1 MAHRPDG
8 DGSNMS
14 DLFAALDLGSNS
26 FHMLLARRGDGVFD
40 TVERLKEKV
49 QLLRGFHNGR
59 LHADAMARGEACL
72 ARFAQRLAGVP
83 RAQIRMAGTH
93 ALREAD
99 NRDEFAATAR
109 RILGVP
115 LEVVSGSDEARLIN
129 LGVAHRIPG
138 PPGHERLVV
147 DVGGGST
154 ELAWSDTTLLPH
166 EPHGVAS
173 FKVGCVSLTEAHFQS
188 GSAQPQAYL
197 AARSQALEALHGLTP
212 VAAGCEVIGTS
223 GTVESVHSVL
233 AANGW
238 DGECITA
245 DGLAMLSDAIIDGRW
260 LVEAGLPGLP
270 PERVDIFAGGLAVV
284 DALFHSLKLRAMRFV
299 DVSLQD
305 GLLYRDV
312 HARDHGEDL
321 RARTVARL
329 QQRFAVDTAQAAR
342 VRRTALALFDGVAAW
357 WPRDGGW
364 RALLGWAAELHE
376 IGTVVAS
383 RHYHRHGAYLLQNS
397 DMRAFSRQ
405 QQLQL
410 ALLVR
415 GHRRA
420 FPGLSFRA
428 YDDATRRSLVR
439 LLSLLRIA
447 VILHRG
453 HSDAH
458 TPPVTASIADDPD
471 ELKLDLGA
479 GWLAAHPLSAR
490 ELEVEAGQLGAA
502 GIRLHVR

>member
-1 MAHRPDG
+1 
-8 DGSNMS
+8 MS

-26 FHMLLARRGDGVFD
+26 FHMLLAHRAGGTFE
-40 TVERLKEKV
+40 TVERLQEKV
-49 QLLRGFHNGR
+49 QLLRGFRGGR

-72 ARFAQRLAGVP
+72 ARFAQRLADVP
-83 RAQIRMAGTH
+83 RAQIRIAGTH

-99 NRDEFAATAR
+99 NREEFAAAAQ
-109 RILGVP
+109 RIFGVP
-115 LEVVSGSDEARLIN
+115 LEVISGSDEARLIN
-129 LGVAHRIPG
+129 LGVAHQIPAA
-138 PPGHERLVV
+138 PGDGRLVV

-154 ELAWSDTTLLPH
+154 ELAWSDAAEPLH
-166 EPHGVAS
+166 EPRRVAS

-188 GSAQPQAYL
+188 GVAQPQAYL
-197 AARSQALEALHGLTP
+197 AARARALQALDGLTP

-245 DGLAMLSDAIIDGRW
+245 DGLAMLTDAIVDGRW
-260 LVEAGLPGLP
+260 LVEAGLPGLQ
-270 PERVDIFAGGLAVV
+270 PERVDIFAAGLAVV
-284 DALFHSLKLRAMRFV
+284 DALFQRLGLRTMRFV

-312 HARDHGEDL
+312 TPPDRGEDL

-342 VRRTALALFDGVAAW
+342 VRRTALALFDGTAAW
-357 WPRDGGW
+357 WPRDEGW

-397 DMRAFSRQ
+397 DMRAFSPQ
-405 QQLQL
+405 QQFQL

-428 YDDATRRSLVR
+428 YDDATRRCLVR

-458 TPPVTASIADDPD
+458 APPVAASIGADQ
-471 ELKLDLGA
+471 EGLNLDLGA
-479 GWLAAHPLSAR
+479 PWLAAHPLSAR
-490 ELEVEAGQLGAA
+490 ELEVEAGQLDAA
-502 GIRLHVR
+502 GIRLRVR

>member
-1 MAHRPDG
+1 
-8 DGSNMS
+8 MS

-26 FHMLLARRGDGVFD
+26 FHMLLARRTNGTFE

-49 QLLRGFHNGR
+49 QLLRGFHDGR

-72 ARFAQRLAGVP
+72 ARFAQRLADVP
-83 RAQIRMAGTH
+83 RAHIRMAGTH

-99 NRDEFAATAR
+99 NRDEFALAAW

-129 LGVAHRIPG
+129 LGVAQQIPA
-138 PPGHERLVV
+138 PPGYERLVV

-154 ELAWSDTTLLPH
+154 ELAWSDTAEPLH
-166 EPHGVAS
+166 EPRRVAS
-173 FKVGCVSLTEAHFQS
+173 FKIGCVSLTDLHFQS
-188 GSAQPQAYL
+188 GAAQPQAYL
-197 AARSQALEALHGLTP
+197 AARSRALQMLDGLTP
-212 VAAGCEVIGTS
+212 AAAGCEVIGTS

-245 DGLAMLSDAIIDGRW
+245 DGLAMLAEAIVGGRW
-260 LVEAGLPGLP
+260 LVEAGLPGLQ
-270 PERVDIFAGGLAVV
+270 PERVDIFAAGLAVV
-284 DALFHSLKLRAMRFV
+284 DALFQRLELRAMRFV

-312 HARDHGEDL
+312 PPPDHVEDL
-321 RARTVARL
+321 RARAVARL
-329 QQRFAVDTAQAAR
+329 QQRFAVDAAQAAR
-342 VRRTALALFDGVAAW
+342 VRRTALALFDGTAAW
-357 WPRDGGW
+357 WPRDEGW

-376 IGTVVAS
+376 IGTAVAP
-383 RHYHRHGAYLLQNS
+383 RHYHRHGAYLLQNC
-397 DMRAFSRQ
+397 DMWAFSRQ
-405 QQLQL
+405 QQFQL

-458 TPPVTASIADDPD
+458 TPSVTASVGGDREA
-471 ELKLDLGA
+471 LNLVLGA
-479 GWLAAHPLSAR
+479 DWLAAHPLSAR
-490 ELEVEAGQLGAA
+490 ELAVEAAQLDAA
-502 GIRLHVR
+502 GIRLQVR

>member
-1 MAHRPDG
+1 
-8 DGSNMS
+8 MS

-26 FHMLLARRGDGVFD
+26 FHMLLARRVDGAFD

-49 QLLRGFHNGR
+49 QLLRGFHGGR

-83 RAQIRMAGTH
+83 RAQIYMAGTH

-99 NRDEFAATAR
+99 NRDEFAAAAR

-115 LEVVSGSDEARLIN
+115 LEVISGSDEARLIN
-129 LGVAHRIPG
+129 LGVAQQIPG
-138 PPGHERLVV
+138 PPGHGRLVV

-154 ELAWSDTTLLPH
+154 ELAWSDSTAGPH
-166 EPHGVAS
+166 EPRRVAS
-173 FKVGCVSLTEAHFQS
+173 FKVGCVSLTEAHFQP
-188 GSAQPQAYL
+188 GTAQPRAYL
-197 AARSQALEALHGLTP
+197 AARSRALQALDGLTP
-212 VAAGCEVIGTS
+212 VAPGCEVIGTS

-245 DGLAMLSDAIIDGRW
+245 EGLATLTDAIVTGRW
-260 LVEAGLPGLP
+260 LVEAGLPGLQ
-270 PERVDIFAGGLAVV
+270 PERVDIFAAGLAVV
-284 DALFHSLKLRAMRFV
+284 DALFQRLELRAMRFV

-312 HARDHGEDL
+312 SVPDHGDDL

-342 VRRTALALFDGVAAW
+342 VRRTALALFDGAAAW
-357 WPRDGGW
+357 WPRDGSW

-397 DMRAFSRQ
+397 DMRAFSGQ
-405 QQLQL
+405 QQHQL

-428 YDDATRRSLVR
+428 YDDATRRCLVR

-458 TPPVTASIADDPD
+458 APAVTASISDA
-471 ELKLDLGA
+471 EEALTVDLGA

-490 ELEVEAGQLGAA
+490 ELEVEAGQLDAA
-502 GIRLHVR
+502 GIRLRVR